1 MTSELSSRISA
12 ANHLLHAASRVLR
25 RKPFEPRIRKAR
37 KVLAGVPAEQPV
49 ENVAYKIQRAPTFGD
64 SDRICLFVTF
74 SEFGIVWPHVANY
87 CRQVRSAGYFVFLLV
102 ASGRRDLRFVDP
114 GSDVAD
120 AVLVRENH
128 GYDFSAWAHALRLY
142 PELWNADYLL
152 LANDSVYG
160 PFGDISG
167 ILRRAEECGAD
178 LVGLTECNVIDYHL
192 QSYFLLL
199 KRSALSSDHVKQFW
213 QQVRSLDDKFRVIL
227 QYELNFSKHLEDG
240 GLTIRPLFRLEDRPP
255 DDAVNTALFWKELIL
270 IGFPFLKV
278 QLLRDNIR
286 NVDLSGWTKIVSERG
301 YDIEDIY
308 FHLGAV
314 KPDAP
319 GLFIS

>member
-1 MTSELSSRISA
+1 MTSEISSRISA

-37 KVLAGVPAEQPV
+37 KALVRAPAEQPV
-49 ENVAYKIQRAPTFGD
+49 ENLAYLVHRAPNFGD
-64 SDRICLFVTF
+64 AERICLFVTF
-74 SEFGIVWPHVANY
+74 SDFGFVWPHVANY

-102 ASGRRDLRFVDP
+102 ASGRGDLRFVDP
-114 GSDVAD
+114 GPDVAD

-142 PELWNADYLL
+142 PELWNTSFLL

-167 ILRRAEECGAD
+167 ILRRAEECDAD
-178 LVGLTECNVIDYHL
+178 LVGLTECNAINYHL

-199 KRSALSSDHVKQFW
+199 KRPALSSDHVKQFW
-213 QQVRSLDDKFRVIL
+213 DQVQSLDDKFKVIL
-227 QYELNFSKHLEDG
+227 QYELNFSKYLQDG
-240 GLTIRPLFRLEDRPP
+240 GLTIRPLFKLEDRPP
-255 DDAVNTALFWKELIL
+255 EDAVTTALFWKELIL

-278 QLLRDNIR
+278 ELLRDNISK
-286 NVDLSGWTKIVSERG
+286 VDMSGWAKVVSGRG
-301 YDIEDIY
+301 YDIEDIF

-319 GLFIS
+319 GLFVS